1 MRTLDAAFEL
11 HPKLYGS
18 NVQGN
23 ATANEDLWAE
33 SELGAPATL
42 KSCRSSASSQ
52 TTAASSCVQLTPRN
66 SLERI
71 IQSPHVRQDSYDFSL
86 ASMDLVD
93 TECLTSGDLEAMLS
107 AAEIDS
113 GLADLADVR
122 DRKTQPGTPVISVT
136 GRRLL
141 PPPGPDAAYWGE
153 PEIILFDPDKSSPI
167 NSIHNN
173 LFEHGIIGST
183 PSTRPA
189 GVSTYRTS
197 SPKSV
202 PLFGSSVASQATQR
216 IGRTSSPFTPKAKQ
230 PAGLRLPTPRRVIAS
245 RSLSD
250 QTPRSTST
258 SSQMFSSRTD
268 GLVDRMAAF
277 LPVGFGLTRLRSG
290 AAFRAGSS
298 VLRNVGRV
306 GTAVSAYRY
315 DIPIFGRLTERSSKN
330 YEGHIPLNW
339 FENAFLA
346 GGSGV
351 IGVADTSRGGKEASR
366 MLESD
371 TSRVR

>member
-1 MRTLDAAFEL
+1 
-11 HPKLYGS
+11 
-18 NVQGN
+18 
-23 ATANEDLWAE
+23 
-33 SELGAPATL
+33 
-42 KSCRSSASSQ
+42 
-52 TTAASSCVQLTPRN
+52 
-66 SLERI
+66 
-71 IQSPHVRQDSYDFSL
+71 
-86 ASMDLVD
+86 
-93 TECLTSGDLEAMLS
+93 MLS

-122 DRKTQPGTPVISVT
+122 DRKTQPGTPVISAT

-173 LFEHGIIGST
+173 LFEHGITGST

-197 SPKSV
+197 FPKSV

-216 IGRTSSPFTPKAKQ
+216 IGRTSLPFTPKAKQ
-230 PAGLRLPTPRRVIAS
+230 PAGLRLPTPRRVIAN
-245 RSLSD
+245 RSLLD

-315 DIPIFGRLTERSSKN
+315 AKPIFGRLTERSSKN